1 MAKQQYKK
9 GVTPVGEA
17 LFAHV
22 LKTEIIKKDGQEK
35 DTGRYS
41 ILLKLKEVDK
51 KALLK
56 SINEEWEKFKENL
69 SGKKF
74 KYDIS
79 NGIKEYNEE
88 EYFKFSMNETIK
100 LKTGETKHRT
110 VPLFDASCKDIS
122 KRVTNLGNGSQVR
135 IAYDLVPFYMSDKN
149 YGVSLRLT
157 GIQIIKLVEFNA
169 QTAENLGF
177 EKTEGYV
184 ADDETVDDTLFAKDD
199 EENDDE
205 GDF

>member
-35 DTGRYS
+35 DTGKFS
-41 ILLKLKEVDK
+41 IMLKLKDADK
-51 KALLK
+51 KALLN
-56 SINEEWEKFKENL
+56 SINEEWENFKNTL
-69 SGKKF
+69 TGKKF

-79 NGIKEYNEE
+79 NGIKEYKEE
-88 EYFKFSMNETIK
+88 EYFKFSMNETIR
-100 LKTGETKHRT
+100 LKSGETLHRT
-110 VPLFDASCKDIS
+110 VPVFDTSCKDIS
-122 KRVTNLGNGSQVR
+122 KTLTSLGNGSKVR

-149 YGVSLRLT
+149 YGISLRLT
-157 GIQIIKLVEFNA
+157 GIQIIDLVEFNGS
-169 QTAENLGF
+169 TAESLGF
-177 EKTEGYV
+177 GKTEGYV
-184 ADDETVDDTLFAKDD
+184 ADEAEDENNVFADGTEDD
-199 EENDDE
+199 NDE